1 MRRTFS
7 MFIRVRVDFRMALLM
22 VIIAAAPL
30 LTASCRL
37 MGSRKGDSNS
47 GPNSAN
53 SNTAP
58 SSSSFD
64 SEKYREL
71 VDKGSEMEKLSVPV
85 KLDPKAAIKGKVL
98 LVKNS
103 LARTRNVSDYEN
115 VISDYR
121 KARSLEEL
129 GTVIRIL
136 CSKGKFLGDYYKKVP
151 GSTDSSTLKD
161 AIKAYGIDCQVS
173 LIDYPARV
181 VVAQQTFSNN
191 EGGETL
197 LERSTGLEHVNPP
210 PVGQI
215 TSYLNSF
222 QVDKVLPTM
231 LLPDEKE
238 LVRLPTTL
246 DLKPDAAIRGKI
258 KIAQK
263 LERGDLDGYFS
274 SIEGSDSFGFS
285 YDRIASRAEELETF
299 VRIICVKGSPI
310 GRVEKATHY
319 SSKCEVSL
327 IDYKTLTVLA
337 QKTFEN
343 KTLDD
348 SGAAK
353 SSLIRSW
360 VVGPPKQEIESYLK
374 SFPGT

>member
-1 MRRTFS
+1 
-7 MFIRVRVDFRMALLM
+7 MFICARVDFRRAIVMG
-22 VIIAAAPL
+22 VIVAASI
-30 LTASCRL
+30 LTASCML
-37 MGSRKGDSNS
+37 MGTRRGDANS

-64 SEKYREL
+64 SDKYREL
-71 VDKGSEMEKLSVPV
+71 LDKGNEMEKLSLPV
-85 KLDPKAAIKGKVL
+85 KLDPKAAIKGKVF
-98 LVKNS
+98 LVKSS

-115 VISDYR
+115 AISDYR
-121 KARSLEEL
+121 KARSLEEV
-129 GTVIRIL
+129 GTVMRIL
-136 CSKGKFLGDYYKKVP
+136 CSKGKFLGDYYKKIP
-151 GSTDSSTLKD
+151 GTTDGSTYKD
-161 AIKAYGIDCQVS
+161 PIKAYGVDCQVS

-181 VVAQQTFSNN
+181 VVAQKSFSNN
-191 EGGETL
+191 EGGESI
-197 LERSTGLEHVNPP
+197 LERSTGGEHVNPP

-222 QVDKVLPTM
+222 PVDKVLPAM

-285 YDRIASRAEELETF
+285 YDRIAARAEELETL

-310 GRVEKATHY
+310 GRVEKSTQY

-343 KTLDD
+343 KTLDE

-353 SSLIRSW
+353 GSFIRNW

-374 SFPGT
+374 SFPGAQG